1 VENRTGELGKGRCGV
16 LFCGEQEW
24 EGGYGAR
31 EGGGDRCGEACG
43 RLVRTAVEAWE
54 DVVRGKMWCVDWD
67 RGTDRERFLLHRYVG
82 AEKAVVAKI
91 RIRSS
96 K

>member
-1 VENRTGELGKGRCGV
+1 MWEVGAHGCGGV
-16 LFCGEQEW
+16 GGCG
-24 EGGYGAR
+24 
-31 EGGGDRCGEACG
+31 
-43 RLVRTAVEAWE
+43 AWE

-82 AEKAVVAKI
+82 VEKAVVAKI